1 MRDERTLEEKGD
13 ERQKQEKKR
22 RRKRR
27 GEEEKTERNSVFTRF
42 LVLSLR
48 KGLMMVY
55 MA

>member
-1 MRDERTLEEKGD
+1 MRGRN
-13 ERQKQEKKR
+13 RKKR
-22 RRKRR
+22 RDER
-27 GEEEKTERNSVFTRF
+27 GEEETTERNSVFTRF